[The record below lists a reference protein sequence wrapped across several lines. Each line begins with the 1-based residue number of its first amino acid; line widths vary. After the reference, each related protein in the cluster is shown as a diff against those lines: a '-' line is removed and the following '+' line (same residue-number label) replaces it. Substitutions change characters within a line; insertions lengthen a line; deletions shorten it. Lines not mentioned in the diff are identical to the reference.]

1 MDGKGYPLW
10 CVSLTC
16 RRSTSWTSQ
25 PQAAYTTCSFPAT
38 LASQH
43 QVYTAIWLQTTA
55 PGCQASDARGSVHVR
70 SCALTPQS
78 RVSTSDNVPAW
89 FGSTQ
94 THRWRVSSPA
104 PEGTGEKQQCTCL
117 AAGGQ
122 DRALRLAFHAEQVAL
137 VAARGDALDQ
147 LHSESVGVT

>member
-1 MDGKGYPLW
+1 M
-10 CVSLTC
+10 
-16 RRSTSWTSQ
+16 
-25 PQAAYTTCSFPAT
+25 
-38 LASQH
+38 
-43 QVYTAIWLQTTA
+43 
-55 PGCQASDARGSVHVR
+55 R

-94 THRWRVSSPA
+94 THRWRVNSPA
-104 PEGTGEKQQCTCL
+104 DDRTGERLQSTRL
-117 AAGGQ
+117 AACGQ
-122 DRALRLAFHAEQVAL
+122 NRALWLAFHAEQIAL